1 MAISFIGG
9 GNWSSQRKQPTYCM
23 VLTKFITINSNT
35 NTNKYSGSTV
45 STPSLTVLNADQ
57 NDEANYVCFAVNSV
71 GTGQSQQTFL
81 DVTGSKFQLIEIL
94 TYR

>member
-1 MAISFIGG
+1 
-9 GNWSSQRKQPTYCM
+9 M
-23 VLTKFITINSNT
+23 VSGSPSATNVYWQKIQNSGTTTINSNT
-35 NTNKYSGSTV
+35 NTNKYSGSTIN
-45 STPSLTVLNADQ
+45 TPSLTVLNADQ

>member
-1 MAISFIGG
+1 
-9 GNWSSQRKQPTYCM
+9 M
-23 VLTKFITINSNT
+23 VSGSPSATNVYWQKIQNSVTTTINSNT

-45 STPSLTVLNADQ
+45 NTPSLTVLNADQ
-57 NDEANYVCFAVNSV
+57 NDEANYICFAVNAV